1 MELGSVIPAEAGIQ
15 VEVAYARP
23 APLVISLSVAP
34 GTTVRGVI
42 EASGV
47 LARCPE
53 IDLARCGVGVFG
65 RARGLDEPLTAG
77 DRVEIYRPLKL
88 DPKERRRR
96 AARR

>member
-1 MELGSVIPAEAGIQ
+1 VELSGALA
-15 VEVAYARP
+15 VEVAWAGAG
-23 APLVISLSVAP
+23 APVVVALAVPP
-34 GTTVRGVI
+34 GTTLRQAI
-42 EASGV
+42 ARSG
-47 LARCPE
+47 LLERYPG

-77 DRVEIYRPLKL
+77 DRVEICRPLPQ

>member
-1 MELGSVIPAEAGIQ
+1 VELIR

-23 APLVISLSVAP
+23 EPLVIALHVAP
-34 GTTVRGVI
+34 GTTVRGAI
-42 EASGV
+42 EASGL

-65 RARGLDEPLTAG
+65 RARGLDEPVAAG
-77 DRVEIYRPLKL
+77 DRVEIYRPLAQ

>member
-1 MELGSVIPAEAGIQ
+1 VELSGALP
-15 VEVAYARP
+15 VEVAFAGAGTP
-23 APLVISLSVAP
+23 VVVALSVAP
-34 GTTVRGVI
+34 GTTLRQAI
-42 EASGV
+42 ARSG
-47 LARCPE
+47 LLQRCPA

-77 DRVEIYRPLKL
+77 DRVEIYRPLPQ